1 MAFRFTDQHAMKLVV
16 PILFPG
22 EQVLHRASG
31 VERPWYSRLFLR
43 LGWMF
48 WRYYVVVATN
58 QRVIFIQHKTA
69 WGGYAA
75 KKVDSF
81 AWGEV
86 ERTTLGW
93 GVFQKTLK
101 VKAPARGFSK
111 RVHVP
116 RFGLAGNFD
125 GARGIVGT
133 WTSQRPQMGTG
144 QPAAQLSA

>member
-1 MAFRFTDQHAMKLVV
+1 MALRFTDQHAMNLVT
-16 PILFPG
+16 PNLFPG
-22 EQVLHRASG
+22 EQVLYRASG
-31 VERPWYSRLFLR
+31 VERPWYSRLFSR
-43 LGWMF
+43 LGWIF
-48 WRYYVVVATN
+48 WRYYVIVATN
-58 QRVIFIQHKTA
+58 QRVIFVQHKTI

-86 ERTTLGW
+86 ERTSLGW
-93 GVFQKTLK
+93 GVFQKTLA
-101 VKAPARGFSK
+101 VRAPARGFSK

-133 WTSQRPQMGTG
+133 WNARRPAIGAAHVASQLT
-144 QPAAQLSA
+144 A